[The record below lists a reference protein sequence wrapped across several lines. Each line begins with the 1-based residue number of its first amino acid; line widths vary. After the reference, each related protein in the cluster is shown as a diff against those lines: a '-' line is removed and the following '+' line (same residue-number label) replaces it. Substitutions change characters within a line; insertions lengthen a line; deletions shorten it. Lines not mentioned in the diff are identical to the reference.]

1 MLGMRRSVMNDLV
14 REQARAFA
22 AAFLEGMRRQDLALI
37 VRAGE
42 GDDFPE
48 VIAAAGLLEGLTT
61 NMALHEEALRLYA
74 DSDFWDDDLP
84 GGSLASHDK
93 GQMARNVLVGR
104 SPFHL
109 CE

>member
-1 MLGMRRSVMNDLV
+1 MPGTQRNTMTERVIG
-14 REQARAFA
+14 QAREFA
-22 AAFLEGMRRQDLALI
+22 ATFLEGMRRQDLALI

-48 VIAAAGLLEGLTT
+48 VISAAALLEGYAE
-61 NMALHEEALRLYA
+61 NSALHEEALRLYA
-74 DSDFWDDDLP
+74 DGDFWDDDLP

-93 GQMARNVLVGR
+93 GQMARNALAGR
-104 SPFHL
+104 SPFYL

>member
-1 MLGMRRSVMNDLV
+1 MNDNV
-14 REQARAFA
+14 IEQARAFA
-22 AAFLEGMRRQDLALI
+22 AAFLDGMRRQDLAMI

-48 VIAAAGLLEGLTT
+48 VMSAAALFEGYAG
-61 NMALHEEALRLYA
+61 NAAHHEEALRLYA
-74 DSDFWDDDLP
+74 DGGFWDEELP

-93 GQMARNVLVGR
+93 GQMARNVLAGR
-104 SPFHL
+104 SPFYM

>member
-1 MLGMRRSVMNDLV
+1 MMTEVVL
-14 REQARAFA
+14 EQARTFA
-22 AAFLEGMRRQDLALI
+22 AALLEGMRRQDLALI

-48 VIAAAGLLEGLTT
+48 VISAAALLEGLAA
-61 NMALHEEALRLYA
+61 NNALHEEALRLYA

>member
-1 MLGMRRSVMNDLV
+1 MTDVVMG
-14 REQARAFA
+14 QARAFA

-48 VIAAAGLLEGLTT
+48 VISAAALLGEYVA
-61 NMALHEEALRLYA
+61 NSAHHQEALRIYA
-74 DSDFWDDDLP
+74 DSDFWDEDLP
-84 GGSLASHDK
+84 GGSLAAHDK
-93 GQMARNVLVGR
+93 GQMARNVLAGR

>member
-1 MLGMRRSVMNDLV
+1 MTDRTIG
-14 REQARAFA
+14 QAREFV

-48 VIAAAGLLEGLTT
+48 VISAAALLQEYAG
-61 NMALHEEALRLYA
+61 NNAFHEEALRLYA
-74 DSDFWDDDLP
+74 DADFWDDELP
-84 GGSLASHDK
+84 GGSLAFHDK
-93 GQMARNVLVGR
+93 GQMARNALAGKA
-104 SPFHL
+104 PFHL

>member
-1 MLGMRRSVMNDLV
+1 MTDAVIG
-14 REQARAFA
+14 QARAFA

-48 VIAAAGLLEGLTT
+48 VISAAALLEGYAG
-61 NMALHEEALRLYA
+61 NSALQEEALRLYA
-74 DSDFWDDDLP
+74 DVDFWDEDLP
-84 GGSLASHDK
+84 GGSLAAHDK
-93 GQMARNVLVGR
+93 GQMARNVLAGR